1 MVMKERSRAMTIVIT
16 NIAMLSCSRK
26 ENRFIRRL
34 RIARAKTYK
43 KREPDKPRFL
53 EQMFTAETDVSDEN
67 DLPDENDRKDD
78 KSAAE

>member
-1 MVMKERSRAMTIVIT
+1 MVISEKQAAEKVIV
-16 NIAMLSCSRK
+16 RK
-26 ENRFIRRL
+26 TEMENRFIRRL